1 MRQARGFLL
10 VGIACTVALGCAPLA
25 SRSGPYDNLPLPA
38 AGPSVLS
45 AVPTAAAAIAP
56 IHVTAI
62 GEASEASERIGIR
75 GMFGIMQRSS
85 GGPLGAV
92 DPTSP
97 GNPYQTDADYPVI
110 VTDINYTDELDENF
124 SIEVSFGSI
133 VIGDGFRVPMPAGGD
148 PDRYELKAA
157 NHFWVFGGTA
167 LFRIGSGRLGRFYG
181 GPGVNLF
188 MNNFPGKEEQFRF
201 SGMLT
206 WKAPSGTNFSFS
218 VDAKYWLIGF
228 GNQQYA
234 LLGANFAWRF

>member
-10 VGIACTVALGCAPLA
+10 VGIACTVALGCVPLA

-45 AVPTAAAAIAP
+45 AVPTAAAIVP

-85 GGPLGAV
+85 GGPPLE

-97 GNPYQTDADYPVI
+97 GTLYKPDADYPVI

-133 VIGDGFRVPMPAGGD
+133 VIGDGFRVPMPAGTID
-148 PDRYELKAA
+148 SDRYEFKAA
-157 NHFWVFGGTA
+157 NHFWVFSGTA

-181 GPGVNLF
+181 GPGINLF

-201 SGMLT
+201 AGMLT

-218 VDAKYWLIGF
+218 VDAKYWLLGF
-228 GNQQYA
+228 ANQQYA